1 MDEAIDIEVA
11 ASGPILEAIW
21 HEQATTKRA
30 AVVAPP
36 HPLYGGSLDNPVVVE
51 AAAGLAEAGFHTL
64 RFNWRGV
71 GNSGGRAS
79 GESGD
84 ADADYRAAVAWLQQ
98 RSPGGYLAAGYSF
111 GAATAVRVAARDE
124 RVAELLLIAPPLQMI
139 DRATLAA
146 CVVPI
151 HVIVGEHDTYAPL
164 AGLEA
169 LRAAAADFHLDV
181 VAGADHFFSLT
192 GCDEI
197 RRLARAAIE
206 RRSAP
211 S

>member
-1 MDEAIDIEVA
+1 MDEAIDIEVGRA
-11 ASGPILEAIW
+11 GLVLEGIW
-21 HEQATTKRA
+21 HEQPAAERA

-51 AAAGLAEAGFHTL
+51 AAAGLADAGLQTL

-79 GESGD
+79 GESAQ
-84 ADADYRAAVAWLQQ
+84 ADADYLAAVDCLQR
-98 RSPGGYLAAGYSF
+98 RSAGDYLAAGYSF
-111 GAATAVRVAARDE
+111 GAATAVRTAVRDE

-139 DRATLAA
+139 DRTALAA
-146 CVVPI
+146 CSGPI
-151 HVIVGEHDTYAPL
+151 HVIVGERDEYAPL

-169 LRAAAADFHLDV
+169 LLAAAADFHLDV
-181 VAGADHFFSLT
+181 VAGADHFFSFT
-192 GCDEI
+192 ARNEI

-206 RRSAP
+206 RRSAGR
-211 S
+211 